1 MIIEKYGIRL
11 KRIAKDDIELIRE
24 KRNSYAISSKMVY
37 QKRITSSEQVNWFE
51 SVDNFCNF
59 YYLIIFNNEK
69 IGLINDKNVDWV
81 SRTSEAGL
89 FIWETKYLN
98 TIVPSLASLCLLEM
112 GFEILN
118 WNETSI
124 EALKSN
130 KEAIV
135 FNRQIGF
142 LQKNDENC
150 DVISFKLDKTN
161 YNNKARKLILS
172 MTKLNDDKKLKLFLS
187 KEDFTLGIAD
197 QIEKVICQAERN
209 VKQLFVD
216 NGKAYEYSIL

>member
-1 MIIEKYGIRL
+1 MIIEKYGIQL
-11 KRIAKDDIELIRE
+11 KRITKDDIELIRE
-24 KRNSYAISSKMVY
+24 KRNSYAISSKMIY
-37 QKRITSSEQVNWFE
+37 QKRITSSEQVKWFE

-124 EALKSN
+124 EVLKSN
-130 KEAIV
+130 KEAVV
-135 FNRQIGF
+135 FNNQIGF
-142 LQKNDENC
+142 LQKNDEDC

-187 KEDFTLGIAD
+187 KEDFTLGVAD
-197 QIEKVICQAERN
+197 QIEKVIYQSKKDIKEF
-209 VKQLFVD
+209 VKGRRKEYQ
-216 NGKAYEYSIL
+216 YSIS